1 VGIYSHSSTG
11 REVILPSVG
20 LIYLEP
26 KTGKWLTTE
35 TDPIPVLVTPAVSAI
50 TESSGLTKE
59 EIALLSQDIRYIRQE
74 PVRIRSIS
82 NRIVPRTFWLM
93 NLLAVAMFFAPNVV
107 ELVQSNRVERQGAI
121 RVRGTLRRAKK
132 ILLKVEDDDYE
143 KVEQTIYSYF
153 SDRMGLPGVGL
164 DGRIL
169 EQKLQGA
176 VDQSTVEKLSALL
189 DICDMGQ
196 FSPSVSD
203 TSASELAHRAA
214 DLLREIERQL

>member
-1 VGIYSHSSTG
+1 
-11 REVILPSVG
+11 
-20 LIYLEP
+20 
-26 KTGKWLTTE
+26 
-35 TDPIPVLVTPAVSAI
+35 
-50 TESSGLTKE
+50 
-59 EIALLSQDIRYIRQE
+59 
-74 PVRIRSIS
+74 
-82 NRIVPRTFWLM
+82 M

-132 ILLKVEDDDYE
+132 ILLKVGDDDYE
-143 KVEQTIYSYF
+143 KVEQAIYSYF
-153 SDRMGLPGVGL
+153 SDRMGLSGVGL

-214 DLLREIERQL
+214 DLLREIERQW

>member
-1 VGIYSHSSTG
+1 
-11 REVILPSVG
+11 
-20 LIYLEP
+20 
-26 KTGKWLTTE
+26 
-35 TDPIPVLVTPAVSAI
+35 
-50 TESSGLTKE
+50 
-59 EIALLSQDIRYIRQE
+59 
-74 PVRIRSIS
+74 
-82 NRIVPRTFWLM
+82 M
-93 NLLAVAMFFAPNVV
+93 
-107 ELVQSNRVERQGAI
+107 ERQGAI

-196 FSPSVSD
+196 FSPSVSN
-203 TSASELAHRAA
+203 TSASKLAHRAA